1 MSALGE
7 HMRDYL
13 EMRRSLGFK
22 LAREG
27 QFLAELVRY
36 LDSAGAECLTIEHA
50 LAWATAPADG
60 DPSYW
65 RRRLAVTR
73 PFARYLAPLA
83 PGTEIAPRGLLPGP
97 ETRRAVPY
105 LYSAAEIT
113 ALTSAAGQ
121 IRSPLR
127 AATYQALIGLLAVT
141 GLRVGEAIG
150 LDRGDVDLGQ
160 RLVTVRDSKGR
171 SRQVPLHP
179 SSASALAAYA
189 RLRDR
194 EQPRPAALSFFVSLA
209 GTRLI
214 YKNVHY
220 VFRRLTQQAGLAPRS
235 PGCRPRIHDLRH
247 TFAVNVITGW
257 YADGGDGIDARMP
270 LLSTWLGH
278 AGPAETYW
286 YLTGTPELLA
296 LAAARLEQHGGQ
308 R

>member
-1 MSALGE
+1 VSALQD
-7 HMRDYL
+7 HLRDYL
-13 EMRRSLGFK
+13 ELRRSLGFK
-22 LAREG
+22 LARDG
-27 QFLAELVRY
+27 QFLAGFASY
-36 LDSAGAECLTIEHA
+36 LDSVGAACVTIEHA

-65 RRRLAVTR
+65 RHRLAVTR
-73 PFARYLAPLA
+73 PFARYLMPLV
-83 PGTEIAPRGLLPGP
+83 PGTEVPPRGLLPGP
-97 ETRRAVPY
+97 GTRRAVPY

-113 ALTSAAGQ
+113 ALISAAGQ

-127 AATYQALIGLLAVT
+127 AASYQTLIGLLAVT

-150 LDRGDVDLGQ
+150 LDRGDVDPDQ
-160 RLVTVRDSKGR
+160 RLLAVRNSKGK

-179 SSASALAAYA
+179 SAVAALAAYA

-220 VFRRLTQQAGLAPRS
+220 AFHRLTQAARLAPRS
-235 PGCRPRIHDLRH
+235 RMCRPRIHDLRH
-247 TFAVNVITGW
+247 TFAVNTITGW
-257 YADGGDGIDARMP
+257 YADGGGIDARMP
-270 LLSTWLGH
+270 LLSAWLGH
-278 AGPAETYW
+278 ASPAETYW